1 MKHLTLLSFFLLFGS
16 IALSAQTSAQTSD
29 QNKTQTVIVAVR
41 PENGACPVSVHAKQ
55 AGGGEMQR
63 VDRAH
68 PKGGGQGVHLIL
80 TNPDSRQIIG
90 AKVTVRGL
98 TAKNRVLN
106 TLSIQDD
113 SSDAAKTLSLTFSA
127 DSGKEASTDIWV
139 PGLTAIQ
146 SIDLN
151 TLTYADGSTR
161 QLSAGMTCRTIPDA
175 VMLVGTR

>member
-1 MKHLTLLSFFLLFGS
+1 MKRLTLLSFSLLFGS
-16 IALSAQTSAQTSD
+16 IALSAQTTD

-68 PKGGGQGVHLIL
+68 PKGVGQGVHLIL
-80 TNPDSRQIIG
+80 TNRDSRQIVG

-98 TAKNRVLN
+98 TAKNRVVN
-106 TLSIQDD
+106 TLSTQDD
-113 SSDAAKTLSLTFSA
+113 SSDAAKTLNLTFPA
-127 DSGKEASTDIWV
+127 GSGNESSTDIWV

-151 TLTYADGSTR
+151 SLAYADGSTW

-175 VMLVGTR
+175 FMLVGGR